1 MLLSFA
7 TAVLVAKSVVD
18 VDGGG
23 GCRCWSDGESSMVM
37 PPTMILL
44 KSTEVEKMPMMM
56 MMMKSTMARRPR
68 LRHQEVAVAEVAASI
83 ILSCLWEI
91 RSKPWRQVVLLLLYG
106 VADRPIIVHSQWSEN
121 REFHS

>member
-56 MMMKSTMARRPR
+56 MMMMKSTMARRPR

-91 RSKPWRQVVLLLLYG
+91 HSKPWRQIVLLLLFG
-106 VADRPIIVHSQWSEN
+106 VACGVWRTSRSLSEYDT
-121 REFHS
+121 

>member
-91 RSKPWRQVVLLLLYG
+91 RSKPWRQVVSYYCMLWRTGRSL
-106 VADRPIIVHSQWSEN
+106 SEV
-121 REFHS
+121 RE